1 MDPAGIPLRDIHLPK
16 PISWWPPA
24 PGWWVIAGTIV
35 IVIITTILY
44 WRWYRRH
51 HIKRSALSE
60 LNNIELSYN
69 EHRDTHRL
77 AKELSRLARRAAL
90 AIDPSRTGA
99 AETGAA
105 WSARLN
111 SLSKSGGTA
120 EAIKSVLE
128 RAPYRREESIDAD
141 AVLKAFRLWLA
152 DLRIPRKT
160 QK

>member
-1 MDPAGIPLRDIHLPK
+1 MDPAGIPLRDVHLPN

-24 PGWWVIAGTIV
+24 PGWWVVVSAIV
-35 IVIITTILY
+35 IVIIAIFLY
-44 WRWYRRH
+44 WKWHYRHR
-51 HIKRSALSE
+51 IKRSALIE
-60 LNNIELSYN
+60 LKNIESSYN

-77 AKELSRLARRAAL
+77 AQELSRLARRAAL
-90 AIDPSRTGA
+90 ATDPSRTGA

-111 SLSKSGGTA
+111 SLSKSRDTA

-141 AVLKAFRLWLA
+141 AVLKAFRSWLV
-152 DLRIPRKT
+152 DFRIPRKT